1 MVKCLTQA
9 LNPVDSR
16 CEGALLRDSLVL
28 VGSVP
33 SPGRTERVFAP
44 SKGGRVVVDERRR
57 RTPGLVPI
65 ALVGAS
71 PQHDRVLTGNL
82 TLTCDDARGSPPAH
96 TAASSRTSPP
106 PQRRCG
112 PAPTPARSPPGAAAR
127 DPLWSAC
134 SAPDAALPRVQ
145 RAHEHL
151 RLSSHHHLRQPAFRL
166 TTRPVN
172 PTRLQPQRF
181 LVRH

>member
-1 MVKCLTQA
+1 MVKCLTKA

-44 SKGGRVVVDERRR
+44 SKGRRVVVDERRR
-57 RTPGLVPI
+57 RTPGFVPI

-82 TLTCDDARGSPPAH
+82 ALTCDDVWTGGQQNAPAQGAKAIDPTQVRSH
-96 TAASSRTSPP
+96 ESIRSGKHRAPRVAANPSCCCRSAG
-106 PQRRCG
+106 RRC
-112 PAPTPARSPPGAAAR
+112 
-127 DPLWSAC
+127 
-134 SAPDAALPRVQ
+134 
-145 RAHEHL
+145 
-151 RLSSHHHLRQPAFRL
+151 AF
-166 TTRPVN
+166 
-172 PTRLQPQRF
+172 
-181 LVRH
+181 